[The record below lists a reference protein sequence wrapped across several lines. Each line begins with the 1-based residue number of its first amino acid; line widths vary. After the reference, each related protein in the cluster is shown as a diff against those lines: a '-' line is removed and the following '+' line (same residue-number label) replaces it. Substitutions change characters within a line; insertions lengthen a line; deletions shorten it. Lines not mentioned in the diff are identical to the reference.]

1 MLNVIPKWQIQIQLG
16 THHRFQKSATYENED
31 AHEVKFKYLL
41 HEHLKAIK
49 LVIIWRL
56 RIDSEAV
63 TLFAMR
69 RRAPRIGMTPT
80 VLSTTFP
87 VPCLGTQ
94 HRLMPRT

>member
-1 MLNVIPKWQIQIQLG
+1 LNIIPKWQIQIQTG
-16 THHRFQKSATYENED
+16 THYIFQKSAPYENED
-31 AHEVKFKYLL
+31 AHEVKFEYLL
-41 HEHLKAIK
+41 RERFKAIK

-69 RRAPRIGMTPT
+69 RRAPRTGMMPT

-94 HRLMPRT
+94 HRLMPRP